1 MVIFALAEMLP
12 TSAILLLSML
22 YAKLLY
28 CVLGRL
34 VSSRLCFSYLFQLVI
49 NNRFQ
54 CLLKIYVFHGILMG
68 KGSLVRR
75 YIDVDCK
82 LECSHNHEITGKVA
96 TLFVPNGKGG
106 KNQINVL
113 GILQFVPHLYT
124 GAS

>member
-82 LECSHNHEITGKVA
+82 LECI
-96 TLFVPNGKGG
+96 
-106 KNQINVL
+106 
-113 GILQFVPHLYT
+113 
-124 GAS
+124 AS